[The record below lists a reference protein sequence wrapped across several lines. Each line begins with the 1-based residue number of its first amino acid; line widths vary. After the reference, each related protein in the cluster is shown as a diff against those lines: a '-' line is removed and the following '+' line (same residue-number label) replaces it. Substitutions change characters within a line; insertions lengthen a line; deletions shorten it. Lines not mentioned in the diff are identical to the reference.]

1 MVSPSLPSAVQRKR
15 QRVESVYPRRR
26 SVMACNICRG
36 RKSKCDNGRPSCSFC
51 LQTGAICIYEDQRSD
66 YSNFDA
72 ASVHIINR
80 LDSLE
85 RHLEERL
92 VTGNIP
98 RFVIPYNLPIG
109 EAMVNSVSQCD
120 KSHISNSSAHTRL
133 TYYPVMESILE
144 WPVFEG
150 LTSLRKSQSLAIAD
164 SDSEDYNV
172 SPGNPTEQDSEAP
185 GAGLDIY
192 IDHAIRMF
200 LQNVHSK
207 NPILDS
213 RLLAKAVRCCS
224 ENGFDTSKESALV
237 TIACALGLRSS
248 PFVPSR
254 DMKHVPRNLADDQAE
269 QLFRRGIQI
278 LALQPPSLLA
288 TQCRFFCGVY
298 EMFCIRPIAAWLHFS
313 QASLQL
319 KLHIHSRTF
328 SCPVD
333 PSVDSGLLQRLYWSC
348 MQSECELSN
357 ELRTT
362 TVGLEHLAFPY
373 AFPQPPAQN
382 GPSSPFDS
390 GANAGQLES
399 WMYYLSETS
408 LRRVGNEIIS
418 TLYSQ
423 EPLIWKEDIPG
434 LCVRAQQLLDK
445 LDAWVCNLPNELRV
459 AEPISESSNELGLH
473 VRSRYLLYRSWAL
486 RPLLYIMIHASQ
498 SDLLQYRSI
507 AEPLAYDCL
516 VSCIDSINDVT
527 YHHRHHGTWYTLR
540 VVVSSALSIKAASRV
555 NTMNLPPGWQDE
567 VRKAL
572 SILESWSTEAGDL
585 RTSLEIIKAA

>member
-1 MVSPSLPSAVQRKR
+1 
-15 QRVESVYPRRR
+15 
-26 SVMACNICRG
+26 MACNICRG
-36 RKSKCDNGRPSCSFC
+36 RKSKCDNGRLSCSFC

-72 ASVHIINR
+72 ASVHIIDR

-92 VTGNIP
+92 GTGNIP
-98 RFVIPYNLPIG
+98 
-109 EAMVNSVSQCD
+109 SQCD

-133 TYYPVMESILE
+133 TYHPVMESILE
-144 WPVFEG
+144 WPVFED
-150 LTSLRKSQSLAIAD
+150 LTSLRKGQSLAIAD

-172 SPGNPTEQDSEAP
+172 SPGNPTEQSSEAA
-185 GAGLDIY
+185 GVGLDIE
-192 IDHAIRMF
+192 IDHAIHMF

-213 RLLAKAVRCCS
+213 RLLAEAVRCCS

-254 DMKHVPRNLADDQAE
+254 DRKHVPRNSADDQAE

-278 LALQPPSLLA
+278 LALQSPSLLA

-298 EMFCIRPIAAWLHFS
+298 EMFCIRPVAAWLHFS

-390 GANAGQLES
+390 GVNAGQLES

-423 EPLIWKEDIPG
+423 EPLTWTKDIPG
-434 LCVRAQQLLDK
+434 SCVRAQQLLDK
-445 LDAWVCNLPNELRV
+445 LDAWMYNLPNELRV
-459 AEPISESSNELGLH
+459 AGPISESSNELGLH

-507 AEPLAYDCL
+507 AEPLAYDYL

-567 VRKAL
+567 VGKAL

-585 RTSLEIIKAA
+585 RASLGIIKSA